1 MISYTKRNIYLITLF
16 LTTIIF
22 LIINFFSQN
31 ILNIFNPVKSVENN
45 LYSKVLKINQEK
57 GKVINLD
64 NIEPSKLYSFEKYQ
78 DRTLE
83 EENIQENKEKIEV
96 KDLEEQI
103 VNKYSDYKWRII
115 IPKIDLDA
123 HIFSG
128 TTPEVLLEGVGHF
141 EESCLWD
148 GNVALAAHNRGY
160 NCNFFAN
167 IKNLD
172 IGDKIIYT
180 TSEGTRKYRV
190 ILNKII
196 EETNWE
202 YIENT
207 TDNRITLIT
216 CEADM
221 REYRRCIQA
230 IEVK

>member
-22 LIINFFSQN
+22 IIINFFSQN
-31 ILNIFNPVKSVENN
+31 ILNIFNPIKSVESN
-45 LYSKVLKINQEK
+45 LYSKVFQINKESDK
-57 GKVINLD
+57 YIYKKDIDID
-64 NIEPSKLYSFEKYQ
+64 NIY
-78 DRTLE
+78 TLE
-83 EENIQENKEKIEV
+83 NNKVKSLSKNEKKIEKSEITEKQI
-96 KDLEEQI
+96 KD
-103 VNKYSDYKWRII
+103 KYSGSSWRIK
-115 IPKIDLDA
+115 IPKINLDA
-123 HIFSG
+123 HILNG
-128 TTPEVLLEGVGHF
+128 TNSEILLEGVGHF
-141 EESCLWD
+141 EESSIWN

-167 IKNLD
+167 IKKLE

-180 TSEGTRKYRV
+180 TKQGTRKYRV
-190 ILNKII
+190 VLNKII

-202 YIENT
+202 YIKDT
-207 TDNRITLIT
+207 KDNRITLIT